1 MLQPIK
7 RHSEKIGITSQKV
20 LLKQIT
26 KTWEK
31 NIATNKKTFWENS
44 VVSKFLQ
51 PQIQCFKQNSLNC
64 VIKYEPFQVTVCKRS
79 MRLFWN

>member
-26 KTWEK
+26 KTREK
-31 NIATNKKTFWENS
+31 NIATNKKNILR
-44 VVSKFLQ
+44 KFG
-51 PQIQCFKQNSLNC
+51 CFKIFATPNSM
-64 VIKYEPFQVTVCKRS
+64 F
-79 MRLFWN
+79 